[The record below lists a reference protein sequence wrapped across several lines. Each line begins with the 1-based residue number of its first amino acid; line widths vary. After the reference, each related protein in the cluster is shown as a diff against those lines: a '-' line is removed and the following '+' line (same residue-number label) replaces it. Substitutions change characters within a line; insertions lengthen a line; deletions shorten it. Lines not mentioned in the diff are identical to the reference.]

1 MIKKLKDNNRGGADL
16 QFAIAT
22 FLYMFVVCVGL
33 LLDFWYV
40 SSAKV
45 HVLKT
50 VEAAELYCL
59 VTNAPKTHHDAS
71 ADYENLWKMNLV
83 SNQHAAVICAKPE
96 LESRLGNLPY
106 LKSGTDGL
114 EIQTVEGLSDTIGQ
128 MGIKTR
134 LRYQVKTM
142 IRSPQQLFNFM
153 RPDDLDLTATKWVPL
168 TVTSKL
174 VPMLEDQH
182 IANS

>member
-1 MIKKLKDNNRGGADL
+1 MIKKLKNNNRGGADL

-59 VTNAPKTHHDAS
+59 VTNAPESHHDAS
-71 ADYENLWKMNLV
+71 AKYESLWEMNLAA
-83 SNQHAAVICAKPE
+83 NQQAALNCAKPE
-96 LESRLGNLPY
+96 LEARLGNLPY
-106 LKSGTDGL
+106 LKPGD
-114 EIQTVEGLSDTIGQ
+114 EGLDIQHVFGLGNTIGQ
-128 MGIKTR
+128 MGISTEM
-134 LRYQVKTM
+134 RYQVKTM

-153 RPDDLDLTATKWVPL
+153 RPDNLELTAARWVPL
-168 TVTSKL
+168 KVTSKL

-182 IANS
+182 IADS